1 MTSRH
6 RTSRRPK
13 QPTRRAWLPAF
24 VVPPALLGAAAVSP
38 ATIQSSAS
46 GDGVSRLFAARVA
59 TPIRPLVDPMVER
72 VRSEA
77 PIRIDARTR
86 LADFE
91 VLEEFR
97 QLAAPR
103 RQGGSVR
110 SGLGTAVFSVHP
122 NGNHMLRWR
131 DRRGYLVWLRG
142 YRRGQPAS
150 TG

>member
-6 RTSRRPK
+6 PTSRRPK

-24 VVPPALLGAAAVSP
+24 VVLPALLGAAAVSP

-72 VRSEA
+72 VRSTVT
-77 PIRIDARTR
+77 IRIDARTR

-97 QLAAPR
+97 NNVS
-103 RQGGSVR
+103 RQI
-110 SGLGTAVFSVHP
+110 
-122 NGNHMLRWR
+122 
-131 DRRGYLVWLRG
+131 
-142 YRRGQPAS
+142 
-150 TG
+150 